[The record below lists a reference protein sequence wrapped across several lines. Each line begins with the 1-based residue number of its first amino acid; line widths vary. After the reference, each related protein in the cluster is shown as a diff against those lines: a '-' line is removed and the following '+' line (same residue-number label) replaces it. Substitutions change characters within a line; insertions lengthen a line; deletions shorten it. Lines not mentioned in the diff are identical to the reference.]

1 MQLLGVLA
9 LGCVNTLQLLFYN
22 FYNPWQQKLTP
33 SGFVYFIGCKVK
45 KKKINLVVV
54 CKEKKIVKEKGER
67 RILLIILL
75 GSLYYFIELYVKIKI
90 KI

>member
-1 MQLLGVLA
+1 M
-9 LGCVNTLQLLFYN
+9 
-22 FYNPWQQKLTP
+22 
-33 SGFVYFIGCKVK
+33 
-45 KKKINLVVV
+45 

-90 KI
+90 ELIKWLK